1 MALSLGRF
9 KLHEIR
15 DATFAL
21 DGGAMFGVI
30 PKALWSQKHRA
41 DEQNRIP
48 LAIRCL
54 LIAEGKHLILVDTGI
69 GSDWSDKRRGIYAI
83 EHSETQLEDELARA
97 GFDRGQVTDVVLTHL
112 HFDHAGGTTRR
123 EEGRRTL
130 SFPNATYHVQRRQW
144 KWAHTPSEKDAG
156 SFRTQDFGLLEQSGR
171 LHLLE
176 GQTEL
181 YPGVELVVSEGHTV
195 GLQLVRVTDGKQ
207 SLFFCGD
214 IIPTASH
221 LRSSWAMAFD
231 LYPLTLIE
239 EKRMILA
246 QAVEEGWILF
256 FEHDPAIAACTV
268 KEENGEIAVD
278 RVVSF

>member
-9 KLHEIR
+9 ELHAIR
-15 DATFAL
+15 DGTFAL

-30 PKALWSQKHRA
+30 PKALWSQKNRA

-48 LAIRCL
+48 LALRCL
-54 LIAEGKHLILVDTGI
+54 LIADDERRILVDTGI
-69 GSDWSDKRRGIYAI
+69 GSEWSDKRRGYYAI
-83 EHSETQLEDELARA
+83 EHAEGQLDKELARA
-97 GFDRGQVTDVVLTHL
+97 GFDRCDITDVVLTHL
-112 HFDHAGGTTRR
+112 HFDHAGGTARK
-123 EEGRRTL
+123 EDGRRIL
-130 SFPNATYHVQRRQW
+130 SFPNATHHVQRRQW

-171 LHLLE
+171 LHLLD

-195 GLQLVRVTDGKQ
+195 GLQLVRVTGDGQ

-214 IIPTASH
+214 IIPTSSH
-221 LRSSWAMAFD
+221 LRSAWAMAYD
-231 LYPLTLIE
+231 LYPLTVIE

-256 FEHDPAIAACTV
+256 FEHDPQIAACTV
-268 KEENGEIAVD
+268 KEEGGQIAVD
-278 RVVSF
+278 RVVNF